1 LNIQLYQKKGGNMRL
16 SLKVGICG
24 IVLTAMGGLAFAG
37 FAKPEDAIR
46 YRQAVMTVIGQH
58 FGRIAAVVKGKSP
71 YNTDDVEHNAAVLR
85 TMAPLPWEAV
95 MVPGSDK
102 GNTTLN
108 PLAMKEKDKFMAV
121 AQQYESAV
129 QKLEQT
135 AKSGDAEAVK
145 VQFGEVA
152 KSCKA
157 CHSTYR
163 K

>member
-1 LNIQLYQKKGGNMRL
+1 MRI
-16 SLKVGICG
+16 SIKIVICG
-24 IVLTAMGGLAFAG
+24 ILLTAMVGLAFAG

-58 FGRIAAVVKGKSP
+58 FGRIAAVVKGQPP
-71 YNTDDVEHNAAVLR
+71 YNTNEVEHNAAVLR
-85 TMAPLPWEAV
+85 TMADLAWEAV

-102 GNTTLN
+102 GDTTLN
-108 PLAMKEKDKFMAV
+108 ASAMKEKDKFMAV
-121 AQQYESAV
+121 AQQFESAV

-135 AKSGDAEAVK
+135 AKSGDIEAVRA
-145 VQFGEVA
+145 QFGEVA

-157 CHSTYR
+157 CHSSYR

>member
-1 LNIQLYQKKGGNMRL
+1 MRISMKMVIGG
-16 SLKVGICG
+16 
-24 IVLTAMGGLAFAG
+24 VLLIAMGGLAFAG

-58 FGRIAAVVKGKSP
+58 FGRIAAVVKGQPP
-71 YNTDDVEHNAAVLR
+71 YNTNEVEHNAMVLR
-85 TMAPLPWEAV
+85 TLSDLAWEAV

-102 GNTTLN
+102 GDTTLN
-108 PLAMKEKDKFMAV
+108 SSAMKERDKFMAV
-121 AQQYESAV
+121 AQQFESAV

-135 AKSGDAEAVK
+135 AKNGDIEAVNM
-145 VQFGEVA
+145 QFGEVA

>member
-1 LNIQLYQKKGGNMRL
+1 MRI
-16 SLKVGICG
+16 SLKVVICG
-24 IVLTAMGGLAFAG
+24 IVLTAMVGLAFAG

-58 FGRIAAVVKGKSP
+58 FGRIAAMVKGELP
-71 YNTDDVEHNAAVLR
+71 YSKDEVERNAAVLR
-85 TMAPLPWEAV
+85 TMAELPWEAV

-102 GNTTLN
+102 GDTTLST
-108 PLAMKEKDKFMAV
+108 LAMKEKDKFMVV
-121 AQQYESAV
+121 AQQFESAV

-135 AKSGDAEAVK
+135 TKSGDMEAVK
-145 VQFGEVA
+145 AQFGEVA

-163 K
+163 NK

>member
-1 LNIQLYQKKGGNMRL
+1 MRI
-16 SLKVGICG
+16 SIKIVICG
-24 IVLTAMGGLAFAG
+24 ILLTAMVGLAFAG

-58 FGRIAAVVKGKSP
+58 FGRIAAVVKGQPP
-71 YNTDDVEHNAAVLR
+71 YNTNEVENNAAVLR
-85 TMAPLPWEAV
+85 TMADLAWEAV

-102 GNTTLN
+102 GDTTLN
-108 PLAMKEKDKFMAV
+108 ASAMKEKDKFMAV
-121 AQQYESAV
+121 AQQFESAV

-135 AKSGDAEAVK
+135 AKSGDIEAVRA
-145 VQFGEVA
+145 QFGEVA

-157 CHSTYR
+157 CHSSYR